1 MKIEFDGKP
10 VYDDNDKYIK
20 TKIKIYGG
28 GVKTNFQGK
37 KNAKRKSTKQI
48 FINNARFCCQS
59 KGKVLSSNTIG
70 IMQIWT
76 KKDKNGEPY

>member
-10 VYDDNDKYIK
+10 VYYDNDKYIK

-59 KGKVLSSNTIG
+59 KEKVLSSNTIG